1 MTTPTSLQNTN
12 LVLAPPFVQGA
23 TDSVIGARIGVPLAI
38 YNLVPD
44 GLGARVRIDPPLA
57 GTVDPTDTIVL
68 KLKGEVAPLDSK
80 PVGNPDAPIEMR
92 IPVGRLHSDRVNE
105 LYYEIFRNS
114 QNFSSSTPML
124 EALFNMI
131 RPGLKDVRPDIVGHS
146 ELGMTLPD
154 EIKNGVGPGFVSAQV
169 CFTYPYCR
177 AYDTITLKCNG
188 EIVTFEVGTNDAP
201 QPPDPGSPAPTTVC
215 FIVDRAFLDKAIR
228 PSGKLDFSFTVTDQL
243 LNTPDPDAVWSASQT
258 VDEDLDG
265 KRLQGVIYRERPN
278 DPGDVSEIIDLELLG
293 TNRLQV
299 IVLTNDP
306 RLLAGD
312 VIDGTYTASAEGKLD
327 VVVPL
332 KGVVEADEFGQKKVL
347 ILWVDNNKVIAGSTV
362 KSMYAVLRNGTSIG
376 QSVAAM
382 ARVVG
387 EGLPDLLPPR
397 FQKSLGGVLDPL
409 DPANLKGANGQVEVL
424 GFRSGDVVK
433 LIGSWAGSP
442 TFDFKPL
449 NSASRANFPLD
460 SAFLA
465 ANMGKQLKLRYV
477 LQRSGKLYDSQVLD
491 ASVKRI
497 ADHDPRLPVPTI
509 DGNDTSNLDAT
520 KLLPSSVLQL
530 PAYAHQVSGQSGWL
544 RYEGVDSKGNPVFH
558 DDLNGDALS
567 AGPGLARP
575 VPLTWL
581 QGLMDG
587 SVFTILFSLNY
598 DGVANAGLAVK
609 FPVRS
614 YTVQA
619 QPDVVVAFLNAPYA
633 ATTGEQVTG
642 IELLVTQAG
651 LPSAGQTVTIT
662 LPQGTTFAGGA
673 GTKDFVTGVDGKIAV
688 NGVKA
693 GSVEGDHS
701 ITAVS
706 GRATASARLS
716 IRADEGEVIDHT
728 DFTNGTNGWSVRTRA
743 QTLMKEGQDGF
754 LRFVSDP
761 NSLSAITKTFSL
773 TKGKYQLTITARRTL
788 QTSNLYYIFNST
800 DWTIAP
806 LGTFWSEVIS
816 ELTLNA
822 DANKSVSCGFAWA
835 GTYGNQGD
843 ITSIKI
849 IKLKT
854 N

>member
-1 MTTPTSLQNTN
+1 
-12 LVLAPPFVQGA
+12 
-23 TDSVIGARIGVPLAI
+23 
-38 YNLVPD
+38 
-44 GLGARVRIDPPLA
+44 
-57 GTVDPTDTIVL
+57 
-68 KLKGEVAPLDSK
+68 
-80 PVGNPDAPIEMR
+80 
-92 IPVGRLHSDRVNE
+92 
-105 LYYEIFRNS
+105 
-114 QNFSSSTPML
+114 
-124 EALFNMI
+124 
-131 RPGLKDVRPDIVGHS
+131 
-146 ELGMTLPD
+146 
-154 EIKNGVGPGFVSAQV
+154 
-169 CFTYPYCR
+169 
-177 AYDTITLKCNG
+177 
-188 EIVTFEVGTNDAP
+188 
-201 QPPDPGSPAPTTVC
+201 
-215 FIVDRAFLDKAIR
+215 
-228 PSGKLDFSFTVTDQL
+228 
-243 LNTPDPDAVWSASQT
+243 
-258 VDEDLDG
+258 
-265 KRLQGVIYRERPN
+265 
-278 DPGDVSEIIDLELLG
+278 
-293 TNRLQV
+293 
-299 IVLTNDP
+299 
-306 RLLAGD
+306 
-312 VIDGTYTASAEGKLD
+312 
-327 VVVPL
+327 
-332 KGVVEADEFGQKKVL
+332 
-347 ILWVDNNKVIAGSTV
+347 
-362 KSMYAVLRNGTSIG
+362 
-376 QSVAAM
+376 
-382 ARVVG
+382 
-387 EGLPDLLPPR
+387 
-397 FQKSLGGVLDPL
+397 
-409 DPANLKGANGQVEVL
+409 
-424 GFRSGDVVK
+424 
-433 LIGSWAGSP
+433 
-442 TFDFKPL
+442 
-449 NSASRANFPLD
+449 
-460 SAFLA
+460 
-465 ANMGKQLKLRYV
+465 
-477 LQRSGKLYDSQVLD
+477 
-491 ASVKRI
+491 
-497 ADHDPRLPVPTI
+497 VPTI

-567 AGPGLARP
+567 AGPGLVRP

-598 DGVANAGLAVK
+598 DGVANARLAVK

-619 QPDVVVAFLNAPYA
+619 QPDVVVAFLNAPYT

-651 LPSAGQTVTIT
+651 LPSAGQTVTII

-701 ITAVS
+701 ITGVS

-806 LGTFWSEVIS
+806 LGTFWSEVSS

-822 DANKSVSCGFAWA
+822 DVNKSVSCGFAWA